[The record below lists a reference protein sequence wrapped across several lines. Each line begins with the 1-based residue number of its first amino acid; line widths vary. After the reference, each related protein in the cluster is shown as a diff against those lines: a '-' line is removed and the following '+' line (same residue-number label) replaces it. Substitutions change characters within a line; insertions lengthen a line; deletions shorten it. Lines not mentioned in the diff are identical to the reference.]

1 MQQMTEEEQRIYKI
15 KSTIELTFGKINA
28 DVKQCDI
35 FGMANSM
42 IRITDNAR
50 ALKELGKITSNEHL
64 DIINKMD
71 DIITNASRT
80 CKCKKI

>member
-1 MQQMTEEEQRIYKI
+1 MTEEEQRIYKI
-15 KSTIELTFGKINA
+15 KSTIELTFGKINT
-28 DVKQCDI
+28 DIKRCDI